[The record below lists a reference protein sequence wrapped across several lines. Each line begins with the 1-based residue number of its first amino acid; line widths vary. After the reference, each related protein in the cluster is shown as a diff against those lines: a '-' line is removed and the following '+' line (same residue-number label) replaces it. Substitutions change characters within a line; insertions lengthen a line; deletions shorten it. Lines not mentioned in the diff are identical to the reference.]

1 MSLINE
7 ALKKAQKQRTGEAP
21 TLSAMP
27 SIGGERP
34 VNIAR
39 RGKPAGPGGLLLPVG
54 LGFGALVVLI
64 VGGIFLFRDK
74 SPDSAPTATPAAA
87 TPTTVAST
95 PAPASTVSAPAPTPA
110 ASTPPSATPTAAPVS
125 TFVVPNVT
133 TTAAPVRSE
142 PVAAAPQTVQP
153 APAPVTAPVAQ
164 APTPAPMVAATAPAP
179 EPVRPAA
186 PAPMLEPRAINHIES
201 LRVAGIRASASDPKD
216 SKVLMNDR
224 VYRIGNIVEAEM
236 GLRLVEIT
244 SSSLTFEDARGGRY
258 TRTF

>member
-34 VNIAR
+34 VHIAKR
-39 RGKPAGPGGLLLPVG
+39 NKPPGFDALLIRLG
-54 LGFGALVVLI
+54 LGLGALIIVI
-64 VGGIFLFRDK
+64 VGGIFLFRGKGADS
-74 SPDSAPTATPAAA
+74 SPAGSA
-87 TPTTVAST
+87 PTTVAST
-95 PAPASTVSAPAPTPA
+95 PAPAPAVSTPA
-110 ASTPPSATPTAAPVS
+110 VSTPPAAAPATAPAS

-133 TTAAPVRSE
+133 TTPATPARSE
-142 PVAAAPQTVQP
+142 PVVAMPEPVRPT
-153 APAPVTAPVAQ
+153 PAPVTPQVAAAPVV
-164 APTPAPMVAATAPAP
+164 APPAPAP
-179 EPVRPAA
+179 EPVRPTA
-186 PAPMLEPRAINHIES
+186 PPPQLEPRAINHIES
-201 LRVAGIRASASDPKD
+201 IRVAGIRASATDPKD

-244 SSSLTFEDARGGRY
+244 SGSLTFEDARGGRY